1 MRIICFYGE
10 LIIGQLKIHRRGFR
24 VWHWWT
30 RSSIVY
36 DIFYSEGGYKVAY
49 DKEIPVEV
57 RSEIEGK
64 SLSVEGTLEMLRMR
78 ILVLTQ

>member
-1 MRIICFYGE
+1 M
-10 LIIGQLKIHRRGFR
+10 
-24 VWHWWT
+24 
-30 RSSIVY
+30 Y